1 MQIKTEKKQVQEEEH
16 DVRMLMLYMLNP
28 VLDDK
33 ERKKMHRKGSSLLK
47 ILVDLVSNRKISK
60 SM

>member
-1 MQIKTEKKQVQEEEH
+1 
-16 DVRMLMLYMLNP
+16 

-33 ERKKMHRKGSSLLK
+33 ERKKNAQERHSLLK
-47 ILVDLVSNRKISK
+47 ILVDLVSNWIFFK